1 MRNGTFRIKIELLC
15 HPLKCVTVTLWI
27 ELLPRFES
35 LALTIVANACIDW
48 NVFFV
53 ADSILLSFSFLQ
65 RTRSITIVLF
75 THKAWIKA
83 FICKKNC
90 YFLTE
95 LSMRMSRRKKLQL
108 FNQFNSY
115 IKKMPNVHEFSSK
128 NQSK

>member
-27 ELLPRFES
+27 ELLPRFEC

-48 NVFFV
+48 NVFLV

-65 RTRSITIVLF
+65 RTRSVTIVLF

-83 FICKKNC
+83 FICNKKKLLLFNRTLYENVKKKKVAAVQSIQFVHKKNAQ
-90 YFLTE
+90 
-95 LSMRMSRRKKLQL
+95 RA
-108 FNQFNSY
+108 
-115 IKKMPNVHEFSSK
+115 
-128 NQSK
+128 